1 MKPTPQLIA
10 LSALLLG
17 ACSPSGTGTPA
28 RNADTVVIGV
38 LSDLG
43 SWNPYLAEDADDE
56 EILSLVYPSLAVE
69 QPDYRQHPPSF
80 EPALAESWDFS
91 EDGLGLTFRLRED
104 ARWSDGVPVTAADL
118 LFSWRVQTSE
128 ELGWAWGDITDAIAD
143 VEAIDDHTVRYTFTH
158 RYPYQLMD
166 VNDGPIVPAHAWGD
180 IPFDRWQDIDWFGHV
195 LSAGPFL
202 PTAHTP
208 QQELVLERNPLATD
222 RDRPRLRRLVFRIV
236 PSAPNLFTQ
245 LRSGTVDLV
254 AGIQPADAASLR
266 SAPDVE
272 LTVFAD
278 RSYTHVCWNLDR
290 PPLTDR
296 RVRRALAMA
305 VDLGA
310 IIEVVYDGFAVP
322 SAGPVLSSMWAFDRE
337 LEPVPFDAEG
347 AKRLL
352 ADAGWED
359 HDGNGTLDR
368 DGTDLSFELLAPAES
383 ETRQDVAL
391 MIERDLA
398 RIGVTVTPR
407 FVEWGALQAVMDS
420 GEFDALVNAWVEP
433 TQVDLSG
440 VWHSAPPGEP
450 TFNFGHYANPE
461 VDRLLEQVDAAP
473 TFADQKPLLDRI
485 QQLIAADQPYL
496 FLVENTRLVG
506 HSARLRGA
514 DINAASTFF
523 NITEWE
529 ISE

>member
-1 MKPTPQLIA
+1 
-10 LSALLLG
+10 
-17 ACSPSGTGTPA
+17 
-28 RNADTVVIGV
+28 
-38 LSDLG
+38 
-43 SWNPYLAEDADDE
+43 
-56 EILSLVYPSLAVE
+56 
-69 QPDYRQHPPSF
+69 
-80 EPALAESWDFS
+80 
-91 EDGLGLTFRLRED
+91 
-104 ARWSDGVPVTAADL
+104 
-118 LFSWRVQTSE
+118 
-128 ELGWAWGDITDAIAD
+128 
-143 VEAIDDHTVRYTFTH
+143 
-158 RYPYQLMD
+158 
-166 VNDGPIVPAHAWGD
+166 
-180 IPFDRWQDIDWFGHV
+180 
-195 LSAGPFL
+195 
-202 PTAHTP
+202 
-208 QQELVLERNPLATD
+208 
-222 RDRPRLRRLVFRIV
+222 
-236 PSAPNLFTQ
+236 
-245 LRSGTVDLV
+245 V

-407 FVEWGALQAVMDS
+407 FVEWGALQAVMAS